1 MSTIKPDL
9 TVTYKSIGSLDLPM
23 DIYLPKNVKNAPVL
37 LWFHGGGL
45 LQGRR
50 DLISPHMRR
59 NVQTR
64 GYIAIS
70 ADYRLAPQVPVNE
83 IFEDVKDCIHFIRND
98 LATVL
103 SEKAGKEAEGII
115 DSTRLA
121 VSGSSAG
128 GFLALLAGLYV
139 DPKPQVIVPIYP
151 ITDPLGTF
159 FMNPQPAPN
168 GRYAA
173 SREEMAAHLDR
184 NAPAIASSGK
194 VPEDPRS
201 HMYVY
206 MLRTASLAELW
217 GIVGGNG
224 SASASAA
231 EPWRIPRRIYEHG
244 LPPTYILH
252 GDRDTAVGVE
262 QADEVAGVMV
272 GLGLN
277 VEYERV
283 YGADHFLD
291 NSEGYENEALYDF
304 VKRYL

>member
-9 TVTYKSIGSLDLPM
+9 TITYKSLGSLDLPM
-23 DIYLPKNVKNAPVL
+23 DIYLPKDVKNAPVL

-98 LATVL
+98 LASVL
-103 SEKAGKEAEGII
+103 SKEKTEFEGII

-128 GFLALLAGLYV
+128 GYLTLLAGLYI

-159 FMNPQPAPN
+159 FTNPQPAPK

-173 SREEMAAHLDR
+173 SRDEMAAHLDR
-184 NAPAIASSGK
+184 SAPAIASSGK

-217 GIVGGNG
+217 GIGGDV
-224 SASASAA
+224 SAT
-231 EPWRIPRRIYEHG
+231 EQERWRIPRQIYEHG
-244 LPPTYILH
+244 LPPAYILH
-252 GDRDTAVGVE
+252 GDKDTAVGVE

-277 VEYERV
+277 VKYERV
-283 YGADHFLD
+283 HGADHFLD
-291 NSEGYENEALYDF
+291 NGEGYENEALYDF
-304 VKRYL
+304 VMRYL